1 MLGHIAVDRIT
12 GLKGII
18 TAVADFLHS
27 PQRIELSPE
36 KLHEGAPVK
45 GVWLDVP
52 RLLIGKSKI
61 KAPKFESTVTM
72 GDKVTDNLT
81 GFKGVAVGRFTFLNG
96 CIRIEV
102 ASKTLKDGKPVEP
115 EVFDEQRLT
124 GKISEQKPGGPRP
137 GPTPYSTCKH

>member
-52 RLLIGKSKI
+52 RLRIGKSKI

-72 GDKVTDNLT
+72 GDKVTDNLP
-81 GFKGVAVGRFTFLNG
+81 GSRVSRSGASRSSMAVS
-96 CIRIEV
+96 
-102 ASKTLKDGKPVEP
+102 ASRSPA
-115 EVFDEQRLT
+115 R
-124 GKISEQKPGGPRP
+124 R
-137 GPTPYSTCKH
+137 